1 MISHMCAYEAALQ
14 VQLCVW
20 PHACFRGQGGFR
32 LSVEAATSLA
42 MVVGGFT
49 AYTSQSW
56 RVSITV
62 DGCMYAALGMA
73 RERRRKAPRF

>member
-1 MISHMCAYEAALQ
+1 
-14 VQLCVW
+14 
-20 PHACFRGQGGFR
+20 
-32 LSVEAATSLA
+32 

-49 AYTSQSW
+49 AYASQSW